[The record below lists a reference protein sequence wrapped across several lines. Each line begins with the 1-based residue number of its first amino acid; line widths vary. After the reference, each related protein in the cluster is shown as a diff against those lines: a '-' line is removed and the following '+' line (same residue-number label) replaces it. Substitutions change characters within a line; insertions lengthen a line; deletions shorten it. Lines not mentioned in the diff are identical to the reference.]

1 MTAKRYVTPTRR
13 PQWNT
18 ERLWRRLATIGL
30 VSFVLP
36 FVASASVVYVLLRM
50 YFAAGGSW

>member
-1 MTAKRYVTPTRR
+1 MAGRYVTPTGR
-13 PQWNT
+13 PQWDT
-18 ERLWRRLATIGL
+18 ERIWRFATIGL

-50 YFAAGGSW
+50 YFTAGGSW